1 MCYVLSDGMTAL
13 SCACSRVECPW
24 AVNFGVV
31 QPGGG
36 PLTAVVGDAPQ
47 GLLLDWTT
55 GKVMPL
61 SGSRLIYRVYS
72 PATAV
77 VHDAL
82 QGRPLDWTTGKVAT

>member
-1 MCYVLSDGMTAL
+1 M
-13 SCACSRVECPW
+13 CACSRVECPW

-55 GKVMPL
+55 GKVILTL
-61 SGSRLIYRVYS
+61 SLMCE
-72 PATAV
+72 
-77 VHDAL
+77 L
-82 QGRPLDWTTGKVAT
+82 LDWTTGSHRVVTLSPADPAAVVIAYIWQ

>member
-1 MCYVLSDGMTAL
+1 M
-13 SCACSRVECPW
+13 CACSRVECPW

-55 GKVMPL
+55 GKVIL
-61 SGSRLIYRVYS
+61 SFTCEL
-72 PATAV
+72 
-77 VHDAL
+77 
-82 QGRPLDWTTGKVAT
+82 LDWTTGRSSCSDAVTRGSSSRRHSRRKVSS

>member
-1 MCYVLSDGMTAL
+1 M
-13 SCACSRVECPW
+13 CACSRVECPW

-55 GKVMPL
+55 GKVVLPSCQHMI
-61 SGSRLIYRVYS
+61 SRV
-72 PATAV
+72 
-77 VHDAL
+77 D
-82 QGRPLDWTTGKVAT
+82 RPHE